1 IGIGGDP
8 INGLNFIDCRKLVE
22 ADEQTKGI
30 IVVGEIGG
38 SAEEEAAEVIAEHVT
53 KPAVGLIA
61 GASAPKGKRMGHA
74 GAIASGG
81 AGTAEGK
88 FAAMEKAGVTTVKS
102 PGDLGAAIAKR
113 LA

>member
-1 IGIGGDP
+1 MRMPTGAEGG
-8 INGLNFIDCRKLVE
+8 
-22 ADEQTKGI
+22 A
-30 IVVGEIGG
+30 
-38 SAEEEAAEVIAEHVT
+38 
-53 KPAVGLIA
+53 
-61 GASAPKGKRMGHA
+61 
-74 GAIASGG
+74 GG